1 MADIELDIG
10 NRSVTDDEEETE
22 ALTAA
27 EVLQKLED
35 VSTPRRMVTV
45 GRSTTRPT
53 DSSAEDNSAQAEL
66 SPGSRQLAP
75 F

>member
-1 MADIELDIG
+1 MEDIELDIS
-10 NRSVTDDEEETE
+10 NRRVTDDEEETE

-35 VSTPRRMVTV
+35 VSTPRRVV

-53 DSSAEDNSAQAEL
+53 DSSAEDNYAQAEL
-66 SPGSRQLAP
+66 SRDNSAP